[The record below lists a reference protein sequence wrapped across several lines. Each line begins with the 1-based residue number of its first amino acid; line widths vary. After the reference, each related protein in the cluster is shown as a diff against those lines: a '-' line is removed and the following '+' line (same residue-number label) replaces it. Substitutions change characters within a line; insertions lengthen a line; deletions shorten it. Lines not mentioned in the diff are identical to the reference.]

1 MHIWFKKYGQG
12 YMKLLADKKK
22 NPKNKRRDRNGVKI
36 AYIRKNSIHACG
48 SETYEINK

>member
-22 NPKNKRRDRNGVKI
+22 TPKTK
-36 AYIRKNSIHACG
+36 
-48 SETYEINK
+48 EEIEMA